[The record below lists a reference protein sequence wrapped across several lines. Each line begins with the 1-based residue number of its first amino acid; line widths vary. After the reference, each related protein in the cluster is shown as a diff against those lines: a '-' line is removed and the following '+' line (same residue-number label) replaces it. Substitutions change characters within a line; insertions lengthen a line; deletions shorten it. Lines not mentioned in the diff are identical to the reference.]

1 MAPQVPLRG
10 SRILL
15 AGLIG
20 VGLGAAVAVMLHAV
34 VTHTPAEVS
43 PRTFAL
49 YFAIFCAFGAVAGL
63 TLETVRQLQARNP
76 DPAYHRYPRTSPGSS
91 PPPSPRKKPERPSP
105 PGHAP
110 DVE

>member
-1 MAPQVPLRG
+1 L
-10 SRILL
+10 
-15 AGLIG
+15 
-20 VGLGAAVAVMLHAV
+20 VGAVLGAFLAFMLHAV

-76 DPAYHRYPRTSPGSS
+76 DPAYLRYPRTSPRSS
-91 PPPSPRKKPERPSP
+91 PPPSPRQNPERPNP
-105 PGHAP
+105 PGDAS
-110 DVE
+110 DVD

>member
-1 MAPQVPLRG
+1 MPPQAPLRA

-15 AGLIG
+15 AGVIG
-20 VGLGAAVAVMLHAV
+20 SGLGAAVALMLYAV
-34 VTHTPAEVS
+34 VTNTPAEVS

-76 DPAYHRYPRTSPGSS
+76 DPAYHRYPRQQAHRQSPQ
-91 PPPSPRKKPERPSP
+91 RHRPAGEESK
-105 PGHAP
+105 G
-110 DVE
+110 D

>member
-15 AGLIG
+15 AGVIG
-20 VGLGAAVAVMLHAV
+20 SVVGAAVALMLYSV
-34 VTHTPAEVS
+34 VTNTPAEVS

-49 YFAIFCAFGAVAGL
+49 YFVIFCAFGAVAGL

-76 DPAYHRYPRTSPGSS
+76 DPAYHRYPRTPPRPS
-91 PPPSPRKKPERPSP
+91 PPPSPRQNPERPIP
-105 PGHAP
+105 AG
-110 DVE
+110 DVSDVD